1 MNKLKT
7 ILWDFDGVIIDSNSI
22 RDLGFRS
29 ILKAFDKEKVEE
41 LIKYHQY
48 NGGLSR
54 YIKIRYFYNEIM
66 NIEISDT
73 EVKKL
78 AEEFSVIMK
87 KKLTDKTVL
96 INDSVNFIKKNYNNY
111 NFHIVSGSDQAEL
124 RFLCKKLG
132 LSEYFKSI
140 HGSPTPKNELVLN
153 LLNNSGY
160 SESTVCLIG
169 DSINDYEA
177 AQLNGIKFFGYNNK
191 SLESKSSSY
200 IKSFDAF
207 FV

>member
-1 MNKLKT
+1 MKT